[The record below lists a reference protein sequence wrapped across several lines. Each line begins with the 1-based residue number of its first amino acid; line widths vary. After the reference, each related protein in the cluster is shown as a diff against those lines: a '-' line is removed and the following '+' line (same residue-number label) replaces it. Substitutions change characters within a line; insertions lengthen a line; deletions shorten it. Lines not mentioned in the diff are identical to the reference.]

1 MSEIIGYIISY
12 VVAYLLALAIVLPI
26 AYIEIRKLDKHIS
39 NKMSTFRESRA
50 ALDESQ
56 DESRAQ
62 VDEISESMDE
72 IHQSFDE
79 IHQSINEINESL
91 DRIDKSLDKMDKSM
105 DRTIEFKRLMRDYSN
120 YKIKRIE
127 ARENFCE
134 SPILGRKKYTLSRK
148 TLLGSEREKK
158 PL

>member
-39 NKMSTFRESRA
+39 NKMSTIRENRA
-50 ALDESQ
+50 ARDESL

-62 VDEISESMDE
+62 VDEISESFDE
-72 IHQSFDE
+72 ISESFDE
-79 IHQSINEINESL
+79 IHQSIDEMSKSF
-91 DRIDKSLDKMDKSM
+91 DRMDKSM
-105 DRTIEFKRLMRDYSN
+105 DRIIESKRIMRDYSN
-120 YKIKRIE
+120 LKIKRIE

-134 SPILGRKKYTLSRK
+134 SQF
-148 TLLGSEREKK
+148 
-158 PL
+158 

>member
-12 VVAYLLALAIVLPI
+12 VVAYLLALAIVLLI

-50 ALDESQ
+50 ARDESQ

-62 VDEISESMDE
+62 VDEIHESIDKM
-72 IHQSFDE
+72 
-79 IHQSINEINESL
+79 NESL
-91 DRIDKSLDKMDKSM
+91 DKMNESM
-105 DRTIEFKRLMRDYSN
+105 DRTIEFKRVMRDYSN

-134 SPILGRKKYTLSRK
+134 SQFWD
-148 TLLGSEREKK
+148 EKNIH
-158 PL
+158 